1 MNSNSNSKLNI
12 EDKNKDNLNSK
23 ELFSKS
29 SNTNSMK
36 NEILTIEI
44 PKLEENKKREIFSKK
59 RETNNRSIY
68 LVLSLLLEQYSYNKI
83 LDSMIKIKEER
94 YFTKLDKIINILIKT
109 KGYSYFIKELITVKN
124 DIDNINIKQKEE
136 KKEKNRRTNSYKN
149 IINIEDKDDSSNNDD
164 NSFISKKENIR
175 KKKMYSLRTSRNL
188 NKQLYLDSISDSEE
202 ESLENIDDLEISL
215 EEEEKKESEIENEI
229 EQEKSES
236 RDSSSE
242 QKIKKI
248 IDLSKKT
255 KEKKNKNNNID
266 FNDKNYDIEIDLI
279 NQKEEKHSTS
289 RQKYYQKGGKYGMHY
304 YLSDKDNKIYKYY
317 SVQYNGDKSI
327 GFRCADT
334 SCRSKAILFPKSKEF
349 KIISNHTLKFEE
361 HKKLQGSMKNDRFI
375 KAMENNNL
383 KEIQLTKKDNIKE
396 ILWFK

>member
-1 MNSNSNSKLNI
+1 
-12 EDKNKDNLNSK
+12 
-23 ELFSKS
+23 
-29 SNTNSMK
+29 
-36 NEILTIEI
+36 
-44 PKLEENKKREIFSKK
+44 
-59 RETNNRSIY
+59 
-68 LVLSLLLEQYSYNKI
+68 
-83 LDSMIKIKEER
+83 MIKIKEER

-124 DIDNINIKQKEE
+124 DLDNLNIKQKEE
-136 KKEKNRRTNSYKN
+136 QKEKKQRTNSYKN
-149 IINIEDKDDSSNNDD
+149 IINLEDKDDSSDNDN

-175 KKKMYSLRTSRNL
+175 KKKMYSLRTSRNF
-188 NKQLYLDSISDSEE
+188 NKQLYLDSLSDSEE

-215 EEEEKKESEIENEI
+215 EEEKKESEIENEI
-229 EQEKSES
+229 EQEKSSS
-236 RDSSSE
+236 RGSSSSD
-242 QKIKKI
+242 QKINKI
-248 IDLSKKT
+248 IDLSKKP
-255 KEKKNKNNNID
+255 KDKKQRNNNIGD
-266 FNDKNYDIEIDLI
+266 FKDKNYDIEIDLI

-304 YLSDKDNKIYKYY
+304 YLSEKDNKIYKYY

-327 GFRCADT
+327 GFRCTDT
-334 SCRSKAILFPKSKEF
+334 NCRSKAILFPKNKEF
-349 KIISNHTLKFEE
+349 RILSNHTLKFEE